1 MREEAAYPG
10 RQLSIRRKVAEIR
23 TLDEIK
29 TIVEAELRSHA
40 GCSGAGVDLNEVTDR
55 SAPYDWDVQTV
66 NAGPPT
72 YSRRASFASEGSFR
86 DFNSYTAYAD
96 PPAVCRAL

>member
-1 MREEAAYPG
+1 M
-10 RQLSIRRKVAEIR
+10 AEIR

-40 GCSGAGVDLNEVTDR
+40 GCGGAGVDLYEVTDR

-66 NAGPPT
+66 NAGATHELEACELCLRGILPRLQLL
-72 YSRRASFASEGSFR
+72 YRLR
-86 DFNSYTAYAD
+86 
-96 PPAVCRAL
+96 